1 MTQVKIVDIRDRP
14 KLIGPGKREV
24 NVEIIYETEKGYS
37 GSVTL
42 AKKDLSEENIQ
53 KVIRAD
59 MAIQEKILGETIK
72 V

>member
-37 GSVTL
+37 GSITL
-42 AKKDLSEENIQ
+42 AKKDMSEEKIQ
-53 KVIRAD
+53 KAIRAD
-59 MAIQEKILGETIK
+59 MAVQEKILGEKIT

>member
-1 MTQVKIVDIRDRP
+1 MAQVKIVDIRDRP

-24 NVEIIYETEKGYS
+24 NVEIIYETAKGYS

-53 KVIRAD
+53 KAIRED
-59 MAIQEKILGETIK
+59 MAVQEKILGETIK